1 MFDSL
6 KERFE
11 NIFAGL
17 RGKGKLTPEDINE
30 ALREVRRA
38 LLEADVNYKV
48 VKDVVEAIKVRAT
61 GRTVLDSVTPA
72 QLIFTIVYEE
82 LVKIMGEAPVPLVI
96 SPKPPTVYM
105 MVGLQGSGKTTTTVK
120 IAKKMAKSHK
130 PLVVACDLRRPA
142 AVEQLRV
149 LAEKS
154 NIHFWG
160 PESVETDPVKVASK
174 SRKYAED
181 HLCDMIILD
190 TAGRLQMDDELMA
203 ELEAMKAAVPPTEI
217 LLVVD
222 SMTGQEAV
230 NVADTFH
237 KRLGLTGVVLT
248 KLDGDAR
255 GGPSLAVRAST
266 GVPIKLAGCG
276 EKTEDLEVFDAK
288 RMAQRIIGMG
298 DMEGLLEKV
307 QSATT
312 EADINRMTESLKKN
326 RFTLEDML
334 LQLQQIQKMG
344 PLEKVLEMLPIPGGS
359 KALKGANVDPKRM
372 KQTEAIILSM
382 TLKERRSPEVIK
394 GSRRRRIA
402 EGSGTTVQM
411 VNQVLAQYEQMKTMM
426 KGIGKMSAGGKGFKM
441 PPGMGG
447 MGGMKNFGAG
457 RKGFFK

>member
-160 PESVETDPVKVASK
+160 PESGETDPVKVASK

-230 NVADTFH
+230 NVAETFH

-402 EGSGTTVQM
+402 EGSGTSVQM

>member
-38 LLEADVNYKV
+38 LLEADVNYRV

-61 GRTVLDSVTPA
+61 GRTVLDSVTPV

-82 LVKIMGEAPVPLVI
+82 LVKIMGEAPAPLTI

-457 RKGFFK
+457 RRGFFK

>member
-457 RKGFFK
+457 RRGLFK